1 MQTSLLLERCAG
13 QEAKHESSIGPCRKA
28 SKLITCRTVL
38 AKLKPATT
46 SWHLEYWPLHSTRK
60 TLTCQNWVKWRA
72 TKGAWGI
79 GAHYA
84 WLKEKETILSWI
96 YQAEKANSRL
106 SRKTFSH
113 NFPTLFNGEPTQLLI
128 YWHGNVA
135 ICVLD
140 ICLIIFLQSL
150 LLWVFIATYC
160 KGMWKQTVCSSKNIC

>member
-1 MQTSLLLERCAG
+1 MWSLAAGCKNSSATMQTSLLLERCAG
-13 QEAKHESSIGPCRKA
+13 QEAKHESSIGPCRKE

-79 GAHYA
+79 GAHYV

-113 NFPTLFNGEPTQLLI
+113 NFSLQWRTNTVTDLLT
-128 YWHGNVA
+128 WQHGNIHFGHLLNNIPPVSTA
-135 ICVLD
+135 VGLYSYVL
-140 ICLIIFLQSL
+140 
-150 LLWVFIATYC
+150 
-160 KGMWKQTVCSSKNIC
+160 